1 MKRKR
6 KFLFFPCNKS
16 HPLQAGFFLRSFAFV
31 LDLAFILLISLII
44 FISFTEIKALWSE
57 KKGIISEYISARKE
71 GASVSLVISSEKD
84 VENARKRAYLK
95 ILKNRLSGEEY
106 ETAKDMAS
114 EEIKG
119 AFPEEIAEGQSEYR
133 VISADEEFNIF
144 FEFII
149 GYTYFILFF
158 RFGGQ
163 TIGKRLLRLRI
174 KDIKENNR
182 LGWYQS
188 FERTHGY
195 VASALLAGIGFW
207 QVLWDA
213 DGKTMHDKIAG
224 TTVIKLHS
232 KKKDRKKSSK
242 KAKKTHKHNHLLK
255 KRPIKNK

>member
-1 MKRKR
+1 MKRKG

-16 HPLQAGFFLRSFAFV
+16 HPLQAGFFLRSFAFI
-31 LDLAFILLISLII
+31 LDLVFILMISLII
-44 FISFTEIKALWSE
+44 FVSFTEIRSLWSE
-57 KKGIISEYISARKE
+57 KKGVISEYISAHKK

-84 VENARKRAYLK
+84 VENVRKRAYLK
-95 ILKNRLSGEEY
+95 ILKKRLSDEKY
-106 ETAKDMAS
+106 EMAKEMSS
-114 EEIKG
+114 EEMKG
-119 AFPEEIAEGQSEYR
+119 AFPEEIAESQSEHK
-133 VISADEEFNIF
+133 VISAEKEFNIF

-158 RFGGQ
+158 RFRGQ

-174 KDIKENNR
+174 KDVKENSR

-195 VASALLAGIGFW
+195 VASALLVGIGFW

-224 TTVIKLHS
+224 TTVIKLPS
-232 KKKDRKKSSK
+232 KKKDRKKKSK
-242 KAKKTHKHNHLLK
+242 KAQKIHKHLSK
-255 KRPIKNK
+255 KRLIKNK